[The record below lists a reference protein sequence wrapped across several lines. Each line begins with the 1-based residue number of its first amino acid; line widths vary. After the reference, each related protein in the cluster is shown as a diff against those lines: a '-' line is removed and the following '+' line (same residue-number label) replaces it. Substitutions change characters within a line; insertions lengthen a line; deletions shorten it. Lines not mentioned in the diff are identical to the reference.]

1 MIAGTYT
8 LVALGLQLNV
18 GYTGIV
24 NFGQAAFMAVGAYT
38 MAILVLKA
46 GFSFWLS
53 LPIAVLVAM
62 LFGVIV
68 GLPSLRLR
76 ADYFAIATIAM
87 AEVVRLFAQN
97 ARGLTGG
104 NLGLFCDEDDPSR
117 CYPDAWR
124 DVSESINDNVVA
136 NFWSD
141 PDSLFPLLL
150 VIWLTVGIATIALSY
165 FQGTPWG
172 RVLRAIREDEDAA
185 LALGKNTLLFKL
197 QSLAISACLGA
208 IAGFFL
214 ALNLAT
220 IHPID
225 FEPLVTF
232 FAFSVLILGGLASY
246 RGVAVGAVLF
256 WFVLEGTRFI
266 DLPDPPFTETR
277 IAALRL
283 AITGAAADRPDGLP
297 APGDSSASV
306 RRWSLVSD
314 GRALLEV
321 EDVVKRFGG
330 IRAVDGATMRVR
342 EGAITA
348 LIGPNGA
355 GKTTLF
361 NVVTGFY
368 RGERGSVT
376 FEGNQVF
383 GDAPYEIARKGM
395 VRTFQITKAL
405 AAMPVID
412 NMMLAAP
419 DQPGERFRNLI
430 LRPGA
435 VREREKEVRAQA
447 MEVLEIF
454 DLTELA
460 DDYAGT
466 LSGGQRKLLELA
478 RALMAR
484 PKLLLLDEPMA
495 GINPVLGTRLLDHMQ
510 QLRQERG
517 VTFLFIEHD
526 MEVVMNHSDRVVV
539 MAEGRVIADGEP
551 EEVRADKRVIDA
563 YLGGAPV
570 DTVAGEKPYG

>member
-1 MIAGTYT
+1 MSPLEAPLDWLPLAVTFESLTDPAFWISVGVIAGTYA
-8 LVALGLQLNV
+8 LVALGLQMNV

-62 LFGVIV
+62 LFGVLV

-124 DVSESINDNVVA
+124 DVSESINDVVA
-136 NFWSD
+136 NVWSD
-141 PDSLFPLLL
+141 PVSLFPLLL
-150 VIWLTVGIATIALSY
+150 VIWVTVGIATIVLSY

-185 LALGKNTLLFKL
+185 QALGKNTLLYKL

-232 FAFSVLILGGLASY
+232 FAFSVLILGGLANY
-246 RGVAVGAVLF
+246 KGVAVGAVLF

-266 DLPDPPFTETR
+266 DLPDPPFSETR

-283 AITGAAADRPDGLP
+283 AITG
-297 APGDSSASV
+297 
-306 RRWSLVSD
+306 
-314 GRALLEV
+314 LL
-321 EDVVKRFGG
+321 
-330 IRAVDGATMRVR
+330 
-342 EGAITA
+342 
-348 LIGPNGA
+348 LIG
-355 GKTTLF
+355 
-361 NVVTGFY
+361 
-368 RGERGSVT
+368 
-376 FEGNQVF
+376 
-383 GDAPYEIARKGM
+383 
-395 VRTFQITKAL
+395 
-405 AAMPVID
+405 
-412 NMMLAAP
+412 
-419 DQPGERFRNLI
+419 
-430 LRPGA
+430 
-435 VREREKEVRAQA
+435 
-447 MEVLEIF
+447 
-454 DLTELA
+454 
-460 DDYAGT
+460 
-466 LSGGQRKLLELA
+466 
-478 RALMAR
+478 LMAFR
-484 PKLLLLDEPMA
+484 PQGLFGKREEM
-495 GINPVLGTRLLDHMQ
+495 VLG
-510 QLRQERG
+510 E
-517 VTFLFIEHD
+517 
-526 MEVVMNHSDRVVV
+526 
-539 MAEGRVIADGEP
+539 
-551 EEVRADKRVIDA
+551 
-563 YLGGAPV
+563 
-570 DTVAGEKPYG
+570 